1 MGIEVHKS
9 LKKALSLMPWLSHI
23 VTVDKSGMVTN
34 FARGKNEKN
43 FYEAISNG
51 MYSLDLMEKKKQ
63 DV

>member
-1 MGIEVHKS
+1 
-9 LKKALSLMPWLSHI
+9 MPWLSHI